1 MTSARNVVKVSIL
14 DEEFTIRTEAS
25 LEHTVAVAEHVDRAM
40 RDVLAAGGSIEARK
54 AAILAALQI
63 ADELLQTR
71 RTTDELTEGMRRLG
85 DEIRPWLPP
94 KKRNG

>member
-1 MTSARNVVKVSIL
+1 MSAARNVVKVSIL

-25 LEHTVAVAEHVDRAM
+25 LEHTVAVAEHVDRTM
-40 RDVLAAGGSIEARK
+40 RQVMGAGGSVEARK

-71 RTTDELTEGMRRLG
+71 RTSEELAAGMKRLSG
-85 DEIRPWLPP
+85 EIRPWLPP
-94 KKRNG
+94 KKRHG

>member
-1 MTSARNVVKVSIL
+1 MSAARNVVKVSIL

-40 RDVLAAGGSIEARK
+40 RQVIGSSSVEARK

-63 ADELLQTR
+63 ADELLQQR
-71 RTTDELTEGMRRLG
+71 RTSEELADGLRRLSS
-85 DEIRPWLPP
+85 EIRPWLPP